1 MELRIEIAR
10 TVDQIEELRT
20 VWDVL
25 PWERE
30 EAELDNFLARL
41 RARSNAIGPY
51 AIVVYRGDEPVS
63 GLIGRI
69 ESRELKTNLG
79 YRVVYAP
86 SLRVLQIV
94 DGGLVAADV
103 AAIPPLVAALGD
115 ALARGDAQAAALPPL
130 PVESELFAR
139 FGALGGP
146 LERQR
151 FVPTWTRRRL
161 VLPESFDAFL
171 ASRSW
176 ETRRGIKKTANRL
189 RAKFGDQMR
198 VEVLREPASL
208 DRLVHDLDQVAS
220 LTYHRAVGAGFAD
233 TPEHRELARIGLE
246 SGRTRAYVLYH
257 GEQPIAYWLC
267 SVYRGTMYLQ
277 TTGFDNAY
285 AHDRVGIY
293 LLMRLFEDA
302 CADPAIDVID
312 FGPGDADY
320 KRLYTNDG
328 VPERNLFVFAP
339 TFRARRINATRTAIL
354 GLALGARR
362 ALDAVNATDRLKAL
376 WRKRLRARA

>member
-1 MELRIEIAR
+1 VELRIEIAR

-130 PVESELFAR
+130 PVESELFRPLRRAR
-139 FGALGGP
+139 RAA
-146 LERQR
+146 RAATV
-151 FVPTWTRRRL
+151 FVPDLDPAAARVAGELRRLPCFPQLGDAAWKSRRRQTGC
-161 VLPESFDAFL
+161 VRSSATRC
-171 ASRSW
+171 ASRSC
-176 ETRRGIKKTANRL
+176 
-189 RAKFGDQMR
+189 
-198 VEVLREPASL
+198 
-208 DRLVHDLDQVAS
+208 
-220 LTYHRAVGAGFAD
+220 
-233 TPEHRELARIGLE
+233 E
-246 SGRTRAYVLYH
+246 S
-257 GEQPIAYWLC
+257 
-267 SVYRGTMYLQ
+267 
-277 TTGFDNAY
+277 
-285 AHDRVGIY
+285 
-293 LLMRLFEDA
+293 
-302 CADPAIDVID
+302 
-312 FGPGDADY
+312 
-320 KRLYTNDG
+320 
-328 VPERNLFVFAP
+328 
-339 TFRARRINATRTAIL
+339 
-354 GLALGARR
+354 RR
-362 ALDAVNATDRLKAL
+362 AWIGSSTISTRS
-376 WRKRLRARA
+376 RA